1 MSEEDNVST
10 PSTDY
15 AFSLT
20 EDEYYTKVNVNMG
33 GICNQMIID
42 SRASCNVVDK
52 QIWEE
57 LKAKKIVCASTK
69 VNKNLYPYGST
80 DPIEVI
86 GTFTTNMSVENSDI
100 VEAEVMVIKGKGP
113 SLLGRKTATLLGVLK
128 IGLNASINVI
138 QEKANINQ
146 EVFHKYK
153 SCFEG
158 IGKLKD
164 FLLEI
169 PIDETV
175 SPVAKSLIRIPFN
188 LREKLENKLD
198 ELEKLDVIEKTD
210 GPTPWVSPV
219 VVVPKG
225 DNDIRLCID
234 MRRANEAI
242 I

>member
-20 EDEYYTKVNVNMG
+20 EDDYHTKVNVTMG
-33 GICNQMIID
+33 GICIPMIID
-42 SRASCNVVDK
+42 SGASCNVVDK
-52 QIWEE
+52 QLWEE

-86 GTFTTNMSVENSDI
+86 GTFTTNMSVENSNI
-100 VEAEVMVIKGKGP
+100 VEAEVMVIKG
-113 SLLGRKTATLLGVLK
+113 
-128 IGLNASINVI
+128 
-138 QEKANINQ
+138 
-146 EVFHKYK
+146 
-153 SCFEG
+153 

-164 FLLEI
+164 FQLEI

-175 SPVAKSLIRIPFN
+175 SPVAQSLRRIPFN

-198 ELEKLDVIEKTD
+198 ELEKLDVIEKAD

-225 DNDIRLCID
+225 ENDIRLCID

-242 I
+242 IRERHPINPILVANL